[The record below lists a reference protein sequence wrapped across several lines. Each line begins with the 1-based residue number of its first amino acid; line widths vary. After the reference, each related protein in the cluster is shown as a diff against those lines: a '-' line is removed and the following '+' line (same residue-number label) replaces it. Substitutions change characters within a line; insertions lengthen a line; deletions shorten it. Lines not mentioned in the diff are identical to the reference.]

1 MKKILSLLSLLV
13 MTLTAFATDYT
24 GHRTVTYGSN
34 EPTESDNAVVS
45 IVDNGDGTY
54 NVSFVDV
61 INVDGPY
68 RDNYGTYTFSNLAC
82 TTENGVTTFTGSGL
96 TAAVTHSNPNSDY
109 SFIKS
114 ASEGELT
121 VKFNAEKAY
130 AKFAATISTGWSS
143 ATISAEFGTDD
154 FETGGG
160 EPEGPTVVSSKSFTD
175 KLGMKMG
182 EGVYDLP
189 YSAEVTVKEMS
200 DGSNNIDFSFGSS
213 VIEANGLT
221 KGTDA
226 KGRTTYSGDVDVQ
239 GTVYKV
245 YAVIYTDADGT
256 EKIYMTVE
264 SEGVTYIVGT
274 KPVDGPSIPMENY
287 QADGTGFVVST
298 PIDWNTQKF
307 QAVIDATNCNSSN
320 TEEIFGFGPEAT
332 VWEKNIHIYADKGT
346 YKAFYQCSNGNNNT
360 TVNITDKTNI
370 TVEVSKADGLTVDG
384 VSIIAADKLEGLFDL
399 TEVKFGSGENSQFSN
414 ALYKSVKLVEVV
426 PPFVPET
433 KTYKDV
439 AYSSFAGTNTNFDEN
454 TVEFTTVEDGTYN
467 VVYKNLTVSS
477 NRIGDLNIP
486 NVTAT
491 TDADG
496 NVTYTTTSTEGTWT
510 NINQDLASMLGI
522 SEGSPATL
530 KSFTATLSGE
540 KLNMTVV
547 TALTGVDATIVFGEQ
562 YVDPNPD
569 PEGAIDVVEH
579 GFYANDFAWQELK
592 DINWDN
598 QYLKAEIDLT
608 TCKNENEN
616 ILSVGNNISEW
627 GATNYHFYYTA
638 ATKTLQ
644 FNFLNSSG
652 NISRYDVADIEGT
665 VTIEISKK
673 KGLVINGTQ
682 YNNKY
687 LSTEQYADPTTAF
700 AELWAISNI
709 KIGGCQGTTMSNA
722 TYNYIHILPVEAEPV
737 DPNEVVGSKTFSDNL
752 TVGHDAVTGDV
763 TGYANKQVVFTKYA
777 NGETAV
783 TFKEYPISETESR
796 DLTFRGTIEEYD
808 MSEYGMG
815 NMIFGENMV
824 ATPIEDET
832 SAFYGKE
839 ISLMINISSY
849 TDDKIKF
856 AYEFGSEAESEEKG
870 GIYYCGEYGVEIEQ
884 PEEVVGTKTYTANL
898 TVDHDAT
905 LQNEVLYKD
914 KDVVFTKY
922 STGDVTVTFKAF
934 PVSENETC
942 DLTFR
947 GTISEVDMSEYGM
960 GVMVFGEK
968 MVCKVE
974 DEASSLNGQ
983 TLYLNINIDKKDD
996 YSKNIVFNYSF
1007 ANDVD
1012 DENADAESIFYCGR
1026 YGVVA
1031 DAISGIQTEM
1041 ENGNVS
1047 IYTVGGAKVNTL
1059 QKGINIVRLANGKTI
1074 KVVK

>member
-1 MKKILSLLSLLV
+1 MKKILSLLSFLMLAV
-13 MTLTAFATDYT
+13 VAMAADLTTGVTFKGTWGDKLGSYGTAEGQMKVTKVDGGLKFEVKSNAFNDFAFPDYT
-24 GHRTVTYGSN
+24 IVYECEVGADGSFNVGNYSRGEITGDATVEGTAVSSLYWQQIKGTVTN
-34 EPTESDNAVVS
+34 ESIDLYMRYFGVNMAELSHVTFQGTAV
-45 IVDNGDGTY
+45 
-54 NVSFVDV
+54 
-61 INVDGPY
+61 
-68 RDNYGTYTFSNLAC
+68 
-82 TTENGVTTFTGSGL
+82 
-96 TAAVTHSNPNSDY
+96 
-109 SFIKS
+109 
-114 ASEGELT
+114 
-121 VKFNAEKAY
+121 AEPK
-130 AKFAATISTGWSS
+130 
-143 ATISAEFGTDD
+143 
-154 FETGGG
+154 
-160 EPEGPTVVSSKSFTD
+160 PEGPTVVSSKTFTD

-256 EKIYMTVE
+256 EKIYMSVE

-298 PIDWNTQKF
+298 PIDWETQKF

-332 VWEKNIHIYADKGT
+332 VWEKNIHIYAYKGT

-384 VSIIAADKLEGLFDL
+384 VSVIAADKLEGLFDL
-399 TEVKFGSGENSQFSN
+399 TEVKFGSGENSQFSY

-454 TVEFTTVEDGTYN
+454 TVEITTVEDGTYN

-496 NVTYTTTSTEGTWT
+496 NVTYATTATEGTWT

-547 TALTGVDATIVFGEQ
+547 TALTGVDATLVFGEQ
-562 YVDPNPD
+562 YVEPNPD
-569 PEGAIDVVEH
+569 PEGTIDVVEH
-579 GFYANDFAWQELK
+579 GFNANGFGWQEVK
-592 DINWDN
+592 DINWDT
-598 QYLKAEIDLT
+598 QYLKAEMDLT
-608 TCKNENEN
+608 NCTSANEVV
-616 ILSVGNNISEW
+616 LSVGNNITAW
-627 GATNYHFYYTA
+627 GATNFHLYYTA

-644 FNFLNSSG
+644 YNYIDASG
-652 NISRYDVADIEGT
+652 NIGRYDIPNIEGT
-665 VTIEISKK
+665 VTVEISKK
-673 KGLVINGTQ
+673 NGLVVNGEKCN
-682 YNNKY
+682 YKNG
-687 LSTEQYADPTTAF
+687 STEQFDDPATAF
-700 AELWAISNI
+700 ASLWAVSSVQ
-709 KIGGCQGTTMSNA
+709 IGAIQGSTMGYA
-722 TYNYIHILPVEAEPV
+722 VYNYIHILPVEAEPV
-737 DPNEVVGSKTFSDNL
+737 DPNEVVATKTYTDNL
-752 TVGHDAVTGDV
+752 TVGHDAQTGDV
-763 TGYANKQVVFTKYA
+763 TGYADKQVVFTKYA
-777 NGETAV
+777 NGESSV
-783 TFKEYPISETESR
+783 TFKEFPISETESR
-796 DLTFRGTIEEYD
+796 DLTFRGTISETD

-815 NMIFGENMV
+815 TVTFGEDM
-824 ATPIEDET
+824 AMTPIEDET

-839 ISLMINISSY
+839 ISLFINISSY
-849 TDDKIKF
+849 TADKMEF
-856 AYEFGSEAESEEKG
+856 TYEFGSED
-870 GIYYCGEYGVEIEQ
+870 GIYYVGQYGVEIEQ

-960 GVMVFGEK
+960 GVMVFGEN

-996 YSKNIVFNYSF
+996 YSNNIVFQYSF

-1012 DENADAESIFYCGR
+1012 DDAESVLYCGR

-1031 DAISGIQTEM
+1031 NAISGIQTEM

>member
-1 MKKILSLLSLLV
+1 MKKILSLLSFLMLAV
-13 MTLTAFATDYT
+13 VAMAADLTTGVTFQGTWGDKLGNLGTAEGQMKVTKVDGGLKFEVKSNAFNDFAFPDYT
-24 GHRTVTYGSN
+24 IVYECEVGADGSFNVGNYSRGEITGDATVEGTAVSSLYWQQIKGTVTN
-34 EPTESDNAVVS
+34 ESIDLYMRYFGVNMAELSHVTFQGTAV
-45 IVDNGDGTY
+45 
-54 NVSFVDV
+54 
-61 INVDGPY
+61 
-68 RDNYGTYTFSNLAC
+68 
-82 TTENGVTTFTGSGL
+82 
-96 TAAVTHSNPNSDY
+96 
-109 SFIKS
+109 
-114 ASEGELT
+114 
-121 VKFNAEKAY
+121 AEP
-130 AKFAATISTGWSS
+130 
-143 ATISAEFGTDD
+143 DP
-154 FETGGG
+154 

-287 QADGTGFVVST
+287 QADGTGCVVST

-360 TVNITDKTNI
+360 TVNIADKTNI

-384 VSIIAADKLEGLFDL
+384 VSVIAADKLEGLFDL

-496 NVTYTTTSTEGTWT
+496 NVTYATTATEGTWT

-547 TALTGVDATIVFGEQ
+547 TALTGVDATIVFGKQ

-579 GFYANDFAWQELK
+579 GFYANDFAWQESK

-616 ILSVGNNISEW
+616 ILSVGNNISAW

-638 ATKTLQ
+638 GTKTLQ
-644 FNFLNSSG
+644 FNFLNSSD

-687 LSTEQYADPTTAF
+687 MSTEQYADPTTAF
-700 AELWAISNI
+700 AELWAISNV
-709 KIGGCQGTTMSNA
+709 KIGGCQGSTMSNA

-737 DPNEVVGSKTFSDNL
+737 DPNEVVATKTYTDNL
-752 TVGHDAVTGDV
+752 TVGHDAQTGEV
-763 TGYANKQVVFTKYA
+763 TGYAGKQVVFTKYA
-777 NGETAV
+777 NGESSV

-796 DLTFRGTIEEYD
+796 DLTFRGTISETD

-815 NMIFGENMV
+815 TVTFGEDLAM
-824 ATPIEDET
+824 TPIEDET

-839 ISLMINISSY
+839 ISLFINISSY
-849 TDDKIKF
+849 TAEKMKF
-856 AYEFGSEAESEEKG
+856 TYEFGSED
-870 GIYYCGEYGVEIEQ
+870 GIYYVGQYGVEIEK

-947 GTISEVDMSEYGM
+947 GTISEVDMSESGM

-996 YSKNIVFNYSF
+996 YSNSIVFQYSF

-1012 DENADAESIFYCGR
+1012 DENADAKSIFYCGR

>member
-160 EPEGPTVVSSKSFTD
+160 EPEGPTVVSSKTFTD

-226 KGRTTYSGDVDVQ
+226 KGRTTYTGDVDVQ

-256 EKIYMTVE
+256 EKIYMSVE

-298 PIDWNTQKF
+298 PIDWETQKF

-360 TVNITDKTNI
+360 TVNIADKTNI

-384 VSIIAADKLEGLFDL
+384 ETIIAADKLEGLFDL

-496 NVTYTTTSTEGTWT
+496 NVTYATTATEGTWT

-562 YVDPNPD
+562 YVEPNPD
-569 PEGAIDVVEH
+569 PEGTIDVVEH
-579 GFYANDFAWQELK
+579 GFNANGFGWQEVK
-592 DINWDN
+592 DINWDT
-598 QYLKAEIDLT
+598 QYLKAEMDLT
-608 TCKNENEN
+608 NCTSANEVV
-616 ILSVGNNISEW
+616 LSVGNNITAW
-627 GATNYHFYYTA
+627 GATNFHLYYTA

-644 FNFLNSSG
+644 YNYIDASG
-652 NISRYDVADIEGT
+652 NIGRYDIPNIEGT
-665 VTIEISKK
+665 VTVEISKK
-673 KGLVINGTQ
+673 NGLVVNGEKCN
-682 YNNKY
+682 YKNG
-687 LSTEQYADPTTAF
+687 STEQFDDPATAF
-700 AELWAISNI
+700 ASLWAVSSVQ
-709 KIGGCQGTTMSNA
+709 IGAIQGSTMGYA
-722 TYNYIHILPVEAEPV
+722 VYNYIHILPVEAEPV
-737 DPNEVVGSKTFSDNL
+737 DPNEVVATKTYTDNL
-752 TVGHDAVTGDV
+752 TVGHDAQTGDV

-777 NGETAV
+777 NGESSV
-783 TFKEYPISETESR
+783 TFKEFPISETESR
-796 DLTFRGTIEEYD
+796 DLTFRGTISETD

-815 NMIFGENMV
+815 IVTFGEDLAM
-824 ATPIEDET
+824 TPIEDET

-839 ISLMINISSY
+839 ISLFINISSY
-849 TDDKIKF
+849 SADKMEF
-856 AYEFGSEAESEEKG
+856 TYEFGSED
-870 GIYYCGEYGVEIEQ
+870 GIYYVGQYGVEIEK

-960 GVMVFGEK
+960 GVMVFGEN

-996 YSKNIVFNYSF
+996 YSNNIVFQYSF
-1007 ANDVD
+1007 ANEVD
-1012 DENADAESIFYCGR
+1012 DDSEAESIFYCGR

-1031 DAISGIQTEM
+1031 NAISGIQTEM

>member
-1 MKKILSLLSLLV
+1 MKKILSLLSFLMLAV
-13 MTLTAFATDYT
+13 VAMAADLTTGVTFQGTWGDKLGNLGTAEGQMKVTKVDGGLKFEVKSNAFNDFAFPDYT
-24 GHRTVTYGSN
+24 IVYECEVGADGSFNVGNFSRGEITGDATVEGTAVSSLYWQQIKGTVTN
-34 EPTESDNAVVS
+34 ESIDLYMRYCGVNFAELSHVTFQGTAV
-45 IVDNGDGTY
+45 
-54 NVSFVDV
+54 
-61 INVDGPY
+61 
-68 RDNYGTYTFSNLAC
+68 
-82 TTENGVTTFTGSGL
+82 
-96 TAAVTHSNPNSDY
+96 
-109 SFIKS
+109 
-114 ASEGELT
+114 
-121 VKFNAEKAY
+121 AEPK
-130 AKFAATISTGWSS
+130 
-143 ATISAEFGTDD
+143 
-154 FETGGG
+154 
-160 EPEGPTVVSSKSFTD
+160 PEGPTVVSSKTFTD

-226 KGRTTYSGDVDVQ
+226 KGRTTYTGDVDVQ
-239 GTVYKV
+239 GNAYTV

-256 EKIYMTVE
+256 EKIYMSVE

-360 TVNITDKTNI
+360 TVNIADKTNI

-439 AYSSFAGTNTNFDEN
+439 AYSSFAGTNTDFDEN

-496 NVTYTTTSTEGTWT
+496 NVTYTTTATEGTWT

-579 GFYANDFAWQELK
+579 GFYANDFAWQESK

-644 FNFLNSSG
+644 FNFLNTSD

-700 AELWAISNI
+700 AELWAISNV

-815 NMIFGENMV
+815 TMIFGENMV

-870 GIYYCGEYGVEIEQ
+870 GIYYCGEYGVEIEK

-947 GTISEVDMSEYGM
+947 GTISEVDMSDYGM
-960 GVMVFGEK
+960 GVMVFGEN

-1012 DENADAESIFYCGR
+1012 DDAESIFYCGR

>member
-1 MKKILSLLSLLV
+1 MKSN
-13 MTLTAFATDYT
+13 AFNDFAFPDYT
-24 GHRTVTYGSN
+24 IVYECEVGTDGSFNAGNFSRGEITGDATVEGTAVSSMYWQQIKGTVTN
-34 EPTESDNAVVS
+34 ESIDLYMRYCGVNFAELSHVTFQGTAV
-45 IVDNGDGTY
+45 
-54 NVSFVDV
+54 
-61 INVDGPY
+61 
-68 RDNYGTYTFSNLAC
+68 
-82 TTENGVTTFTGSGL
+82 
-96 TAAVTHSNPNSDY
+96 
-109 SFIKS
+109 
-114 ASEGELT
+114 
-121 VKFNAEKAY
+121 AEPK
-130 AKFAATISTGWSS
+130 
-143 ATISAEFGTDD
+143 
-154 FETGGG
+154 
-160 EPEGPTVVSSKSFTD
+160 PEGPTVVSSKTFTD

-226 KGRTTYSGDVDVQ
+226 KGRTTYTGDVDVQ
-239 GTVYKV
+239 GNAYTV

-256 EKIYMTVE
+256 EKIYMSVE

-360 TVNITDKTNI
+360 TVNIADKTNI

-384 VSIIAADKLEGLFDL
+384 VSIIAADKLEGLFNL

-439 AYSSFAGTNTNFDEN
+439 AYSSFAGTNTDFDEN

-496 NVTYTTTSTEGTWT
+496 NVTYTTTATEGTWT

-547 TALTGVDATIVFGEQ
+547 TALTGVDATIVFGKQ

-579 GFYANDFAWQELK
+579 GFYANDFAWQESK

-644 FNFLNSSG
+644 FNFLNSTD

-709 KIGGCQGTTMSNA
+709 KIGGCQGSTMSNA

-737 DPNEVVGSKTFSDNL
+737 DPNEVVATKTYTDNL
-752 TVGHDAVTGDV
+752 TVGHDAQTGEV
-763 TGYANKQVVFTKYA
+763 TGYADKQVVFTKYA
-777 NGETAV
+777 NGESSV
-783 TFKEYPISETESR
+783 TFKEYPISETETR
-796 DLTFRGTIEEYD
+796 DLTFRGVIAELAMTEEGVGTVT
-808 MSEYGMG
+808 YGEDLAM
-815 NMIFGENMV
+815 
-824 ATPIEDET
+824 TPIEDET

-839 ISLMINISSY
+839 ISLFINISSY
-849 TDDKIKF
+849 SADKMEF
-856 AYEFGSEAESEEKG
+856 TYEFGSED
-870 GIYYCGEYGVEIEQ
+870 GIYYVGQYGVEIEK

-905 LQNEVLYKD
+905 LQHEVLYKD

-947 GTISEVDMSEYGM
+947 GTISEVDMSDYGM
-960 GVMVFGEK
+960 GVMVFGEN

-996 YSKNIVFNYSF
+996 YSKNIVFQYSF

-1012 DENADAESIFYCGR
+1012 DDAESVLYCGR

-1031 DAISGIQTEM
+1031 DAISGIQAEM

>member
-1 MKKILSLLSLLV
+1 MKKILSLLSFLMLAV
-13 MTLTAFATDYT
+13 VAMAADLTTGVTFQGTWGDKLGNLGTAEGQMKVTKVDGGLKFEVKSNAFNDFAFPDYT
-24 GHRTVTYGSN
+24 IVYECEVGADGSFNVGNFSRGEITGDATVEGTAVSSLYWQQIKGTVTN
-34 EPTESDNAVVS
+34 ESIDLYMRYCGVNFAELSHVTFQGTAV
-45 IVDNGDGTY
+45 
-54 NVSFVDV
+54 
-61 INVDGPY
+61 
-68 RDNYGTYTFSNLAC
+68 
-82 TTENGVTTFTGSGL
+82 
-96 TAAVTHSNPNSDY
+96 
-109 SFIKS
+109 
-114 ASEGELT
+114 
-121 VKFNAEKAY
+121 AEPK
-130 AKFAATISTGWSS
+130 
-143 ATISAEFGTDD
+143 
-154 FETGGG
+154 
-160 EPEGPTVVSSKSFTD
+160 PEGPTVVSSKTFTD

-256 EKIYMTVE
+256 EKIYMSVE

-384 VSIIAADKLEGLFDL
+384 VSVIAADKLEGLFDL

-439 AYSSFAGTNTNFDEN
+439 AYSSFAGTNTDFDEN

-496 NVTYTTTSTEGTWT
+496 NVTYTTTATEGTWT

-547 TALTGVDATIVFGEQ
+547 TALTGVDATIVFGKQ

-579 GFYANDFAWQELK
+579 GFYANDFAWQESK

-638 ATKTLQ
+638 GTKTLQ
-644 FNFLNSSG
+644 FNFLNSSD

-700 AELWAISNI
+700 ADLWAISNI

-737 DPNEVVGSKTFSDNL
+737 DPNEVVATKTYTDNL
-752 TVGHDAVTGDV
+752 TVGHDAQTGDV
-763 TGYANKQVVFTKYA
+763 TGYADKQVVFTKYA
-777 NGETAV
+777 NGESSV
-783 TFKEYPISETESR
+783 TFKEYPISETETR
-796 DLTFRGTIEEYD
+796 DLTFRGVIAELAMTEE
-808 MSEYGMG
+808 GVG
-815 NMIFGENMV
+815 TVTFGEDLAM
-824 ATPIEDET
+824 TPIEDET

-839 ISLMINISSY
+839 ISLFINISSY
-849 TDDKIKF
+849 SADKMEF
-856 AYEFGSEAESEEKG
+856 TYEFGSEY
-870 GIYYCGEYGVEIEQ
+870 GIYYVGQYGVEIEK

-905 LQNEVLYKD
+905 LQHEVLYKD

-947 GTISEVDMSEYGM
+947 GTISEVDMSDYGM
-960 GVMVFGEK
+960 GVMVFGEN

-996 YSKNIVFNYSF
+996 YSNNIVFQYSF

-1012 DENADAESIFYCGR
+1012 DDAESILYCGR

-1031 DAISGIQTEM
+1031 DAISGIQAEM

>member
-1 MKKILSLLSLLV
+1 MKKILSLLSFLMLAV
-13 MTLTAFATDYT
+13 VAMAADLTTGVTFKGTWGDKLGSYGTAEGQMKVTKVDGGLKFEVKSNAFNDFAFPDYT
-24 GHRTVTYGSN
+24 IVYECEVGADGSFNVGNFSRGEITGDATVEGTAVSSMYWQQIKGTVTN
-34 EPTESDNAVVS
+34 ESIDLYMRYCGVNMAELSHVTFQGTAV
-45 IVDNGDGTY
+45 
-54 NVSFVDV
+54 
-61 INVDGPY
+61 
-68 RDNYGTYTFSNLAC
+68 A
-82 TTENGVTTFTGSGL
+82 
-96 TAAVTHSNPNSDY
+96 
-109 SFIKS
+109 
-114 ASEGELT
+114 
-121 VKFNAEKAY
+121 
-130 AKFAATISTGWSS
+130 
-143 ATISAEFGTDD
+143 
-154 FETGGG
+154 

-175 KLGMKMG
+175 KLSMKMG
-182 EGVYDLP
+182 DNVYDNLP

-226 KGRTTYSGDVDVQ
+226 KGRTTYSGNVDVQ
-239 GTVYKV
+239 GNAYTV

-256 EKIYMTVE
+256 EKIYMSVE

-384 VSIIAADKLEGLFDL
+384 VSVIAADKLEGLFDL

-454 TVEFTTVEDGTYN
+454 TVEITTVEDGTYN

-496 NVTYTTTSTEGTWT
+496 NVTYTTTATEGTWT

-562 YVDPNPD
+562 YVEPNPD
-569 PEGAIDVVEH
+569 PEGTIDVVEH
-579 GFYANDFAWQELK
+579 GFYANDFAWQESK
-592 DINWDN
+592 DINWDT

-616 ILSVGNNISEW
+616 ILSVGNNISAW

-638 ATKTLQ
+638 GTKTLQ
-644 FNFLNSSG
+644 FNFLNSSD

-687 LSTEQYADPTTAF
+687 MSTEQYADPTTAF
-700 AELWAISNI
+700 AELWALSNI
-709 KIGGCQGTTMSNA
+709 KIGGCQGSTMSNA

-737 DPNEVVGSKTFSDNL
+737 DPNEVVKTKTYTDNL
-752 TVGHDAVTGDV
+752 TVGHDAQTGEV
-763 TGYANKQVVFTKYA
+763 TGYADKQVVFTKYA
-777 NGETAV
+777 NGESSV
-783 TFKEYPISETESR
+783 TFKEFPISETETR
-796 DLTFRGTIEEYD
+796 DLTFRGIIGELAMTEEGTGTVTCGED
-808 MSEYGMG
+808 MAM
-815 NMIFGENMV
+815 
-824 ATPIEDET
+824 TPIEDET

-839 ISLMINISSY
+839 ISLFITISSY
-849 TDDKIKF
+849 TAEKMEF
-856 AYEFGSEAESEEKG
+856 TYEFGSED
-870 GIYYCGEYGVEIEQ
+870 GIYYVGQYGVEIEQ
-884 PEEVVGTKTYTANL
+884 KDEIVGSKTYTSNL
-898 TVDHDAT
+898 TVDHDAS
-905 LQNEVLYKD
+905 LSNEAVYEN
-914 KDVVFTKY
+914 KDVRFDKY
-922 STGDVTVTFKAF
+922 ANGDVAVTFVAY

-947 GTISEVDMSEYGM
+947 GTIQEYDMSDYGM
-960 GVMVFGEK
+960 GKMIFGDGL
-968 MVCKVE
+968 VCKVE
-974 DEASSLNGQ
+974 NEASSFNGK
-983 TLYLNINIDKKDD
+983 TLYLSINIKLNEDD
-996 YSKNIVFNYSF
+996 SPTFSYTF

-1012 DENADAESIFYCGR
+1012 EEGEGAESIFYCGR
-1026 YGVVA
+1026 FNVDDVTNGINGVE
-1031 DAISGIQTEM
+1031 TEM

-1047 IYTVGGAKVNTL
+1047 IYTVGGAKLNTL

-1074 KVVK
+1074 KVIK

>member
-1 MKKILSLLSLLV
+1 MKKILSLLSFLMLAV
-13 MTLTAFATDYT
+13 VAMAADLTTGVTFQGTWGDKLGNLGTAEGQMKVTKVDGGLKFEVKSNAFNDFAFPDYT
-24 GHRTVTYGSN
+24 IVYECEVGADGSFNVGNFSRGEITGDATVEGTAVSSLYWQQIKGTVTN
-34 EPTESDNAVVS
+34 ESIDLYMRYCGVNFAELSHVTFQGTAV
-45 IVDNGDGTY
+45 
-54 NVSFVDV
+54 
-61 INVDGPY
+61 
-68 RDNYGTYTFSNLAC
+68 
-82 TTENGVTTFTGSGL
+82 
-96 TAAVTHSNPNSDY
+96 
-109 SFIKS
+109 
-114 ASEGELT
+114 
-121 VKFNAEKAY
+121 AEPK
-130 AKFAATISTGWSS
+130 
-143 ATISAEFGTDD
+143 
-154 FETGGG
+154 
-160 EPEGPTVVSSKSFTD
+160 PEGPTVVSSKTFTD

-182 EGVYDLP
+182 DGVYDLP

-226 KGRTTYSGDVDVQ
+226 KGRTTYTGDVDVQ
-239 GTVYKV
+239 GNAYTV

-256 EKIYMTVE
+256 EKIYMSVE

-360 TVNITDKTNI
+360 TVNIADKTNI

-439 AYSSFAGTNTNFDEN
+439 AYSSFAGTNTDFDEN

-496 NVTYTTTSTEGTWT
+496 NVTYTTTATEGTWT

-547 TALTGVDATIVFGEQ
+547 TALTGVDATIVFGKQ

-579 GFYANDFAWQELK
+579 GFYANDFAWQESK

-644 FNFLNSSG
+644 FNFLNSTD

-709 KIGGCQGTTMSNA
+709 KIGGCQGSTMSNA

-737 DPNEVVGSKTFSDNL
+737 DPNEVVATKTYTDNL
-752 TVGHDAVTGDV
+752 TVGHDAQTGEV
-763 TGYANKQVVFTKYA
+763 TGYADKQVVFTKYA
-777 NGETAV
+777 NGESSV
-783 TFKEYPISETESR
+783 TFKEYPISETETR
-796 DLTFRGTIEEYD
+796 DLTFRGVIAELAMTEEGVGTVT
-808 MSEYGMG
+808 YGEDLAM
-815 NMIFGENMV
+815 
-824 ATPIEDET
+824 TPIEDET

-839 ISLMINISSY
+839 ISLFINISSY
-849 TDDKIKF
+849 SADKMEF
-856 AYEFGSEAESEEKG
+856 TYEFGSED
-870 GIYYCGEYGVEIEQ
+870 GIYYVGQYGVEIEK

-905 LQNEVLYKD
+905 LQHEVLYKD

-947 GTISEVDMSEYGM
+947 GTISEVDMSDYGM
-960 GVMVFGEK
+960 GVMVFGEN

-1012 DENADAESIFYCGR
+1012 DDAESVLYCGR

-1031 DAISGIQTEM
+1031 DAISGIQAEM

>member
-1 MKKILSLLSLLV
+1 MKKILSLLSFLMLAV
-13 MTLTAFATDYT
+13 VAMAADLTTGVTFQGTWGDKLGNLGTAEGQMKVTKVDGGLKFEVKSNAFNDFAFPDYT
-24 GHRTVTYGSN
+24 IVYECEVGADGSFNVGNFSRGEITGDATVEGTAVYSLYWQQIKGTVTN
-34 EPTESDNAVVS
+34 ESIDLYMRYCGVNFAELSHVTFQGTAV
-45 IVDNGDGTY
+45 
-54 NVSFVDV
+54 
-61 INVDGPY
+61 
-68 RDNYGTYTFSNLAC
+68 
-82 TTENGVTTFTGSGL
+82 
-96 TAAVTHSNPNSDY
+96 
-109 SFIKS
+109 
-114 ASEGELT
+114 
-121 VKFNAEKAY
+121 AEPK
-130 AKFAATISTGWSS
+130 
-143 ATISAEFGTDD
+143 
-154 FETGGG
+154 
-160 EPEGPTVVSSKSFTD
+160 PEGPTVVSSKTFTD

-226 KGRTTYSGDVDVQ
+226 KGRTTYTGDVDVQ
-239 GTVYKV
+239 GNAYTV

-256 EKIYMTVE
+256 EKIYMSVE

-298 PIDWNTQKF
+298 PIDWETQKF

-360 TVNITDKTNI
+360 TVNIADKTNI

-384 VSIIAADKLEGLFDL
+384 VSVIAADKLEGLFDL

-439 AYSSFAGTNTNFDEN
+439 AYSSFAGTNTDFDEN

-496 NVTYTTTSTEGTWT
+496 NVTYTTTATEGTWT

-547 TALTGVDATIVFGEQ
+547 TALTGVDATIVFGKQ

-579 GFYANDFAWQELK
+579 GFYANDFAWQESK

-644 FNFLNSSG
+644 FNFLNSTG

-700 AELWAISNI
+700 AELWAISNV

-737 DPNEVVGSKTFSDNL
+737 DPNEVVATKTYTDNL
-752 TVGHDAVTGDV
+752 TVGHDAQTGDV
-763 TGYANKQVVFTKYA
+763 TGYADKQVVFTKYA
-777 NGETAV
+777 NGESSV
-783 TFKEYPISETESR
+783 TFKEYPISETETR
-796 DLTFRGTIEEYD
+796 DLTFRGVIAELAMTEEGVGTVTYGED
-808 MSEYGMG
+808 MAM
-815 NMIFGENMV
+815 
-824 ATPIEDET
+824 TPIEDET

-839 ISLMINISSY
+839 ISLFINISSY
-849 TDDKIKF
+849 SADKMEF
-856 AYEFGSEAESEEKG
+856 TYEFGSED
-870 GIYYCGEYGVEIEQ
+870 GIYYVGQYGVEIEK

-947 GTISEVDMSEYGM
+947 GTISEVDMSDYGM
-960 GVMVFGEK
+960 GVMVFGEN

-996 YSKNIVFNYSF
+996 YSKNIVFQYSF

-1012 DENADAESIFYCGR
+1012 DDAESIFYCGR

-1031 DAISGIQTEM
+1031 DAISGIQAEM

>member
-1 MKKILSLLSLLV
+1 MKKILSLLSFLMLAV
-13 MTLTAFATDYT
+13 VAMAADLTTGVTFQGTWGDKLGNLGTAEGQMKVTKVDGGLKFEVKSNAFNDFAFPDYT
-24 GHRTVTYGSN
+24 IVYECEVGADGSFNAGNYSRGEITGDATVEGTAVSSMYWQQIKGTVTN
-34 EPTESDNAVVS
+34 ES
-45 IVDNGDGTY
+45 IDLY
-54 NVSFVDV
+54 MR
-61 INVDGPY
+61 Y
-68 RDNYGTYTFSNLAC
+68 C
-82 TTENGVTTFTGSGL
+82 GVNF
-96 TAAVTHSNPNSDY
+96 
-109 SFIKS
+109 
-114 ASEGELT
+114 GELSHVT
-121 VKFNAEKAY
+121 FQGTAVAEPK
-130 AKFAATISTGWSS
+130 
-143 ATISAEFGTDD
+143 
-154 FETGGG
+154 
-160 EPEGPTVVSSKSFTD
+160 PEGPTVVSSKTFTD

-182 EGVYDLP
+182 EGVFDLP

-200 DGSNNIDFSFGSS
+200 DGTNNIDFSFGSS

-360 TVNITDKTNI
+360 TVYINDKTNI

-439 AYSSFAGTNTNFDEN
+439 AYSSFAGTNTDFDEN

-496 NVTYTTTSTEGTWT
+496 NVTYTTTATEGTWT

-547 TALTGVDATIVFGEQ
+547 TALTGVDATIVFGKQ

-579 GFYANDFAWQELK
+579 GFYANDFAWQESK

-644 FNFLNSSG
+644 FNFLNSTD

-700 AELWAISNI
+700 AELWAISNV

-815 NMIFGENMV
+815 TMIFGENMV
-824 ATPIEDET
+824 ATPIEDKT

-870 GIYYCGEYGVEIEQ
+870 GIYYCGEYGVEIEK

-947 GTISEVDMSEYGM
+947 GTISEVDMSDYGM
-960 GVMVFGEK
+960 GVMVFGEN

-996 YSKNIVFNYSF
+996 YSNSIVFNYSF

>member
-160 EPEGPTVVSSKSFTD
+160 EPEGPTVVSSKTFTD

-245 YAVIYTDADGT
+245 YAVIYTDADST
-256 EKIYMTVE
+256 EKIYMSVE

-274 KPVDGPSIPMENY
+274 QPVDGPSIPMENY

-414 ALYKSVKLVEVV
+414 AFYKSVKLVEVV

-496 NVTYTTTSTEGTWT
+496 NVTYTTTATEGTWT

-547 TALTGVDATIVFGEQ
+547 TALTGVDATLVFGEQ
-562 YVDPNPD
+562 YVEPNPD
-569 PEGAIDVVEH
+569 PEGTIDVVEH
-579 GFYANDFAWQELK
+579 GFNANGFGWQEVK
-592 DINWDN
+592 DINWDT
-598 QYLKAEIDLT
+598 QYLKAEMDLT
-608 TCKNENEN
+608 NCTSANEVV
-616 ILSVGNNISEW
+616 LSVGNNITAW
-627 GATNYHFYYTA
+627 GATNFHLYYTA

-644 FNFLNSSG
+644 YNYIDASG
-652 NISRYDVADIEGT
+652 NIGRYDIPNIEGT
-665 VTIEISKK
+665 VTVEISKK
-673 KGLVINGTQ
+673 NGLVVNGEKCN
-682 YNNKY
+682 YKNG
-687 LSTEQYADPTTAF
+687 STEQFDDPATAF
-700 AELWAISNI
+700 ASLWAVSSVQ
-709 KIGGCQGTTMSNA
+709 IGAIQGSTMGYA
-722 TYNYIHILPVEAEPV
+722 VYNYIHILPVEAEPV
-737 DPNEVVGSKTFSDNL
+737 DPNEVVATKTYTDNL
-752 TVGHDAVTGDV
+752 TVGHDAQTGDV
-763 TGYANKQVVFTKYA
+763 TGYADKQVVFTKYA
-777 NGETAV
+777 NGESSV
-783 TFKEYPISETESR
+783 TFKEFPISETESR
-796 DLTFRGTIEEYD
+796 DLTFRGTISETD

-815 NMIFGENMV
+815 TVTFGEDM
-824 ATPIEDET
+824 AMTPIEDET

-839 ISLMINISSY
+839 ISLFINISSY
-849 TDDKIKF
+849 TADKMEF
-856 AYEFGSEAESEEKG
+856 TYEFGSED
-870 GIYYCGEYGVEIEQ
+870 GIYYVGQYGVEIEQ

-960 GVMVFGEK
+960 GVMVFGEN

-996 YSKNIVFNYSF
+996 YSNNIVFQYSF

-1012 DENADAESIFYCGR
+1012 DDAESVLYCGR

-1031 DAISGIQTEM
+1031 NAISGIQTEM

>member
-1 MKKILSLLSLLV
+1 MKSN
-13 MTLTAFATDYT
+13 AFNDFAFPDYT
-24 GHRTVTYGSN
+24 IVYECEVGADGSFNAGNFSRGEITGDATVEGTAVSSMYWQQIKGTVTN
-34 EPTESDNAVVS
+34 ESIDLYMRYCGVNFAELSHVTFQGTAV
-45 IVDNGDGTY
+45 
-54 NVSFVDV
+54 
-61 INVDGPY
+61 
-68 RDNYGTYTFSNLAC
+68 
-82 TTENGVTTFTGSGL
+82 
-96 TAAVTHSNPNSDY
+96 
-109 SFIKS
+109 
-114 ASEGELT
+114 
-121 VKFNAEKAY
+121 AEPK
-130 AKFAATISTGWSS
+130 
-143 ATISAEFGTDD
+143 
-154 FETGGG
+154 
-160 EPEGPTVVSSKSFTD
+160 PEGPTVVSSKTFTD

-226 KGRTTYSGDVDVQ
+226 KGRTTYTGDVDVQ
-239 GTVYKV
+239 GNAYTV

-256 EKIYMTVE
+256 EKIYMSVE

-360 TVNITDKTNI
+360 TVNIADKTNI

-384 VSIIAADKLEGLFDL
+384 VSIIAADKLEGLFNL

-439 AYSSFAGTNTNFDEN
+439 AYSSFAGTNTDFDEN

-496 NVTYTTTSTEGTWT
+496 NVTYTTTATEGTWT

-547 TALTGVDATIVFGEQ
+547 TALTGVDATIVFGKQ

-579 GFYANDFAWQELK
+579 GFYANDFAWQESK

-644 FNFLNSSG
+644 FNFLNSTD

-709 KIGGCQGTTMSNA
+709 KIGGCQGSTMSNA

-737 DPNEVVGSKTFSDNL
+737 DPNEVVATKTYTDNL
-752 TVGHDAVTGDV
+752 TVGHDAQTGEV
-763 TGYANKQVVFTKYA
+763 TGYADKQVVFTKYA
-777 NGETAV
+777 NGESSV
-783 TFKEYPISETESR
+783 TFKEYPISETETR
-796 DLTFRGTIEEYD
+796 DLTFRGVIAELAMTEEGVGTVT
-808 MSEYGMG
+808 YGEDLAM
-815 NMIFGENMV
+815 
-824 ATPIEDET
+824 TPIEDET

-839 ISLMINISSY
+839 ISLFINISSY
-849 TDDKIKF
+849 SADKMEF
-856 AYEFGSEAESEEKG
+856 TYEFGSED
-870 GIYYCGEYGVEIEQ
+870 GIYYVGQYGVEIEK

-905 LQNEVLYKD
+905 LQHEVLYKD

-947 GTISEVDMSEYGM
+947 GTISEVDMSDYGM
-960 GVMVFGEK
+960 GVMVFGEN

-996 YSKNIVFNYSF
+996 YSKNIVFQYSF

-1012 DENADAESIFYCGR
+1012 DDAESVLYCGR

-1031 DAISGIQTEM
+1031 DAISGIQAEM

>member
-45 IVDNGDGTY
+45 IIDNGDGTY

-175 KLGMKMG
+175 KLSMKMG
-182 EGVYDLP
+182 DNVYDNLP

-226 KGRTTYSGDVDVQ
+226 KGRTTYTGDVDVQ
-239 GTVYKV
+239 GNAYTV

-256 EKIYMTVE
+256 EKIYMSVE

-360 TVNITDKTNI
+360 TVNIADKTNI

-384 VSIIAADKLEGLFDL
+384 VSVIAADKLEGLFDL

-496 NVTYTTTSTEGTWT
+496 NVTYTTTATEGTWT

-547 TALTGVDATIVFGEQ
+547 TALTGVDATIVFGKQ

-579 GFYANDFAWQELK
+579 GFNANGFGWQEVK

-598 QYLKAEIDLT
+598 QYLKAEMDLT
-608 TCKNENEN
+608 NCTSENEVV
-616 ILSVGNNISEW
+616 LSVGNNITAW
-627 GATNYHFYYTA
+627 GATNFHLYYTA

-644 FNFLNSSG
+644 YNYIDASG
-652 NISRYDVADIEGT
+652 NIGRYDIPNIEGT
-665 VTIEISKK
+665 VTVEISKK
-673 KGLVINGTQ
+673 NGLVVNGEKCN
-682 YNNKY
+682 YKNG
-687 LSTEQYADPTTAF
+687 STEQFDDPATTF
-700 AELWAISNI
+700 ASLWAVSSVQ
-709 KIGGCQGTTMSNA
+709 IGAIQGSTMGYA
-722 TYNYIHILPVEAEPV
+722 VYNYIHILPVEAEPV
-737 DPNEVVGSKTFSDNL
+737 DPNEVVATKTYTDNL
-752 TVGHDAVTGDV
+752 TVGHDAQTGEV
-763 TGYANKQVVFTKYA
+763 TGYAGKQVVFTKYA
-777 NGETAV
+777 NGESSV
-783 TFKEYPISETESR
+783 TFKEYPISETETR
-796 DLTFRGTIEEYD
+796 DLTFRGVIAELAMTEEGVGTVT
-808 MSEYGMG
+808 YGEDLAM
-815 NMIFGENMV
+815 
-824 ATPIEDET
+824 TPIEDET

-839 ISLMINISSY
+839 ISLFINISSY
-849 TDDKIKF
+849 SADKMEF
-856 AYEFGSEAESEEKG
+856 TYEFGSED
-870 GIYYCGEYGVEIEQ
+870 GIYYVGQYGVEIEK

-934 PVSENETC
+934 PVSESETC

-960 GVMVFGEK
+960 GVMVFGEN

-996 YSKNIVFNYSF
+996 YTKNIVFQYSF

-1012 DENADAESIFYCGR
+1012 DDAESIFYCGR

>member
-182 EGVYDLP
+182 DGVYDLP

-256 EKIYMTVE
+256 EKIYMSVE

-274 KPVDGPSIPMENY
+274 QPVDGPSIPMENY

-298 PIDWNTQKF
+298 PIDWETQKF

-360 TVNITDKTNI
+360 TVNIADKTNI

-384 VSIIAADKLEGLFDL
+384 ETIIAADKLEGLFDL

-414 ALYKSVKLVEVV
+414 AFYKSVKLVEVV

-496 NVTYTTTSTEGTWT
+496 NVTYATTATEGTWT

-562 YVDPNPD
+562 YVEPNPD
-569 PEGAIDVVEH
+569 PEGTIDVVEH
-579 GFYANDFAWQELK
+579 GFNANGFGWQEVK
-592 DINWDN
+592 DINWDT
-598 QYLKAEIDLT
+598 QYLKAEMDLT
-608 TCKNENEN
+608 NCTSANEVV
-616 ILSVGNNISEW
+616 LSVGNNITAW
-627 GATNYHFYYTA
+627 GATNFHLYYTA

-644 FNFLNSSG
+644 YNYIDASG
-652 NISRYDVADIEGT
+652 NIGRYDIPNIEGT
-665 VTIEISKK
+665 VTVEISKK
-673 KGLVINGTQ
+673 NGLVVNGEKCN
-682 YNNKY
+682 YKNG
-687 LSTEQYADPTTAF
+687 STEQFDDPATAF
-700 AELWAISNI
+700 ASLWAVSSVQ
-709 KIGGCQGTTMSNA
+709 IGAIQGSTMGYA
-722 TYNYIHILPVEAEPV
+722 VYNYIHILPVEAEPV
-737 DPNEVVGSKTFSDNL
+737 DPNEVVATKTYTDNL
-752 TVGHDAVTGDV
+752 TVGHDAQTGDV
-763 TGYANKQVVFTKYA
+763 TGYADKQVVFTKYA
-777 NGETAV
+777 NGESSV
-783 TFKEYPISETESR
+783 TFKEFPISETESR
-796 DLTFRGTIEEYD
+796 DLTFRGTISETD

-815 NMIFGENMV
+815 TVTFGEDLAM
-824 ATPIEDET
+824 TPIEDET

-839 ISLMINISSY
+839 ISLFINISSY
-849 TDDKIKF
+849 SADKMEF
-856 AYEFGSEAESEEKG
+856 TYEFGSED
-870 GIYYCGEYGVEIEQ
+870 GIYYVGQYGVEIEQ

-960 GVMVFGEK
+960 GVMVFGEN

-996 YSKNIVFNYSF
+996 YSNNIVFQYSF
-1007 ANDVD
+1007 ANEVD
-1012 DENADAESIFYCGR
+1012 DDSEAESILYCGR

-1031 DAISGIQTEM
+1031 NAISGIQTEM

>member
-1 MKKILSLLSLLV
+1 MKKILSLLSFLMLAV
-13 MTLTAFATDYT
+13 VAMAADLTTGVTFQGTWGDKLGNLGTAEGQMKVTKVDGGLKFEVKSNAFNDFAFPDYT
-24 GHRTVTYGSN
+24 IVYECEVGADGSFNVGNFSRGEITGDATVEGTAVSSLYWQQIKGTVTN
-34 EPTESDNAVVS
+34 ESIDLYMRYCGVNFAELSHVTFQGTAV
-45 IVDNGDGTY
+45 
-54 NVSFVDV
+54 
-61 INVDGPY
+61 
-68 RDNYGTYTFSNLAC
+68 
-82 TTENGVTTFTGSGL
+82 
-96 TAAVTHSNPNSDY
+96 
-109 SFIKS
+109 
-114 ASEGELT
+114 
-121 VKFNAEKAY
+121 AEPK
-130 AKFAATISTGWSS
+130 
-143 ATISAEFGTDD
+143 
-154 FETGGG
+154 
-160 EPEGPTVVSSKSFTD
+160 PEGPTVVSSKTFTD

-239 GTVYKV
+239 VTVYKV

-256 EKIYMTVE
+256 EKIYMSVE

-360 TVNITDKTNI
+360 TVNIADKTNI

-439 AYSSFAGTNTNFDEN
+439 AYSSFAGTNTDFDEN

-496 NVTYTTTSTEGTWT
+496 NVTYTTTATEGTWT

-522 SEGSPATL
+522 SEGCPATL

-579 GFYANDFAWQELK
+579 GFYANDFAWQESK

-644 FNFLNSSG
+644 FNFLNTSG

-709 KIGGCQGTTMSNA
+709 KIGGCQGSTMSNA

-815 NMIFGENMV
+815 TMIFGENMV

-870 GIYYCGEYGVEIEQ
+870 GIYYCGEYGVEIEK

-905 LQNEVLYKD
+905 LQHEVLYKD

-947 GTISEVDMSEYGM
+947 GTISEVDMSDYGM
-960 GVMVFGEK
+960 GVMVFGEN

-996 YSKNIVFNYSF
+996 YSKNIVFQYSF

-1012 DENADAESIFYCGR
+1012 DDAESILYCGR

>member
-160 EPEGPTVVSSKSFTD
+160 EPEGPTVVSSKTFTD

-256 EKIYMTVE
+256 EKIYMSVE

-274 KPVDGPSIPMENY
+274 QPVDGPSIPMENY

-360 TVNITDKTNI
+360 TVNIADKTNI

-384 VSIIAADKLEGLFDL
+384 ETIIAADKLEGLFDL

-496 NVTYTTTSTEGTWT
+496 NVTYTTTATEGTWT

-547 TALTGVDATIVFGEQ
+547 TALTGVDATLVFGEQ
-562 YVDPNPD
+562 YVEPNPD
-569 PEGAIDVVEH
+569 PEGTIDVVEH
-579 GFYANDFAWQELK
+579 GFNANGFGWQEVK
-592 DINWDN
+592 DINWDT
-598 QYLKAEIDLT
+598 QYLKAEMDLT
-608 TCKNENEN
+608 NCTSANEVV
-616 ILSVGNNISEW
+616 LSVGNNITAW
-627 GATNYHFYYTA
+627 GATNFHLYYTA

-644 FNFLNSSG
+644 YNYIDASG
-652 NISRYDVADIEGT
+652 NIGRYDIPNIEGT
-665 VTIEISKK
+665 VTVEISKK
-673 KGLVINGTQ
+673 NGLVVNGEKCN
-682 YNNKY
+682 YKNG
-687 LSTEQYADPTTAF
+687 STEQFDDPATAF
-700 AELWAISNI
+700 ASLWAVSSVQ
-709 KIGGCQGTTMSNA
+709 IGAIQGSTMGYA
-722 TYNYIHILPVEAEPV
+722 VYNYIHILPVEAEPV
-737 DPNEVVGSKTFSDNL
+737 DPNEVVATKTYTDNL
-752 TVGHDAVTGDV
+752 TVGHDAQTGDV
-763 TGYANKQVVFTKYA
+763 TGYADKQVVFTKYA
-777 NGETAV
+777 NGESSV
-783 TFKEYPISETESR
+783 TFKEFPISETESR
-796 DLTFRGTIEEYD
+796 DLTFRGTISETD

-815 NMIFGENMV
+815 IVTFGEDM
-824 ATPIEDET
+824 AMTPIEDET

-839 ISLMINISSY
+839 ISLFINISSY
-849 TDDKIKF
+849 TADKMEF
-856 AYEFGSEAESEEKG
+856 TYEFGSED
-870 GIYYCGEYGVEIEQ
+870 GIYYVGQYGVEIEQ

-960 GVMVFGEK
+960 GVMVFGEN

-996 YSKNIVFNYSF
+996 YSNNIVFQYSF
-1007 ANDVD
+1007 ANEVD
-1012 DENADAESIFYCGR
+1012 DDSEAESILYCGR

-1031 DAISGIQTEM
+1031 NAISGIQTEM

>member
-1 MKKILSLLSLLV
+1 M
-13 MTLTAFATDYT
+13 
-24 GHRTVTYGSN
+24 
-34 EPTESDNAVVS
+34 
-45 IVDNGDGTY
+45 
-54 NVSFVDV
+54 
-61 INVDGPY
+61 
-68 RDNYGTYTFSNLAC
+68 
-82 TTENGVTTFTGSGL
+82 
-96 TAAVTHSNPNSDY
+96 
-109 SFIKS
+109 
-114 ASEGELT
+114 
-121 VKFNAEKAY
+121 
-130 AKFAATISTGWSS
+130 
-143 ATISAEFGTDD
+143 
-154 FETGGG
+154 
-160 EPEGPTVVSSKSFTD
+160 
-175 KLGMKMG
+175 
-182 EGVYDLP
+182 
-189 YSAEVTVKEMS
+189 
-200 DGSNNIDFSFGSS
+200 
-213 VIEANGLT
+213 
-221 KGTDA
+221 
-226 KGRTTYSGDVDVQ
+226 
-239 GTVYKV
+239 
-245 YAVIYTDADGT
+245 
-256 EKIYMTVE
+256 
-264 SEGVTYIVGT
+264 
-274 KPVDGPSIPMENY
+274 
-287 QADGTGFVVST
+287 
-298 PIDWNTQKF
+298 
-307 QAVIDATNCNSSN
+307 
-320 TEEIFGFGPEAT
+320 
-332 VWEKNIHIYADKGT
+332 
-346 YKAFYQCSNGNNNT
+346 
-360 TVNITDKTNI
+360 
-370 TVEVSKADGLTVDG
+370 
-384 VSIIAADKLEGLFDL
+384 
-399 TEVKFGSGENSQFSN
+399 KFGSGEGTDQYSN

-491 TDADG
+491 ADADG
-496 NVTYTTTSTEGTWT
+496 NVTYTTTATEGTWT

-547 TALTGVDATIVFGEQ
+547 TALTGVDATIVFGQQ

-579 GFYANDFAWQELK
+579 GFNANGFGWQEVK

-598 QYLKAEIDLT
+598 QYVKAEMDLT
-608 TCKNENEN
+608 NCTSTNEVV
-616 ILSVGNNISEW
+616 LSVGNNITAW
-627 GATNYHFYYTA
+627 GATNFHLYYTA

-644 FNFLNSSG
+644 YNFINDKG
-652 NISRYDVADIEGT
+652 TIGRYDIPNIEGT
-665 VTIEISKK
+665 VTVEISKK
-673 KGLVINGTQ
+673 NGLVVNGEK
-682 YNNKY
+682 YNYKY
-687 LSTEQYADPTTAF
+687 ESTEQFDDPATAF
-700 AELWAISNI
+700 ASLWAVSSVQ
-709 KIGGCQGTTMSNA
+709 IGAIQGNTMGYA
-722 TYNYIHILPVEAEPV
+722 VYNYIHILPVEAEPV
-737 DPNEVVGSKTFSDNL
+737 DPNEVVATKTYTDNL
-752 TVGHDAVTGDV
+752 TVGHDAQTGDV
-763 TGYANKQVVFTKYA
+763 TGYADKQVVFTKYA
-777 NGETAV
+777 NGESSV
-783 TFKEYPISETESR
+783 TFKEFPISETETR
-796 DLTFRGTIEEYD
+796 DLTFRGTISETD

-815 NMIFGENMV
+815 IVTFGEDLAM
-824 ATPIEDET
+824 TPIEDET

-839 ISLMINISSY
+839 ISLFINISSY
-849 TDDKIKF
+849 SADKMEF
-856 AYEFGSEAESEEKG
+856 TYEFGSED
-870 GIYYCGEYGVEIEQ
+870 GIYYVGQYGVKIEQ

-947 GTISEVDMSEYGM
+947 GTISKTDMSDYGM
-960 GVMVFGEK
+960 GVVISGEN

-974 DEASSLNGQ
+974 DEASSLKGQ
-983 TLYLNINIDKKDD
+983 TLNLNINIASQDD
-996 YSKNIVFNYSF
+996 YSNNIVFQYSF

-1031 DAISGIQTEM
+1031 DAISGIQTDM

>member
-1 MKKILSLLSLLV
+1 MKKILSLLSFLMLAV
-13 MTLTAFATDYT
+13 VAMAADLTTGVTFQGTWGDKLGNLGTAEGQMKVTKVDGGLKFEVKSNAFNDFAFPDYT
-24 GHRTVTYGSN
+24 IVYECEVGADGSFNVGNFSRGEITGDATVEGTAVSSMYWQQIKGTVTN
-34 EPTESDNAVVS
+34 ESIDLYMRYCGVNFAELSHVTFQGTAV
-45 IVDNGDGTY
+45 
-54 NVSFVDV
+54 
-61 INVDGPY
+61 
-68 RDNYGTYTFSNLAC
+68 
-82 TTENGVTTFTGSGL
+82 
-96 TAAVTHSNPNSDY
+96 
-109 SFIKS
+109 
-114 ASEGELT
+114 
-121 VKFNAEKAY
+121 AEPK
-130 AKFAATISTGWSS
+130 
-143 ATISAEFGTDD
+143 
-154 FETGGG
+154 
-160 EPEGPTVVSSKSFTD
+160 PEGPTVVSSKTFTD

-256 EKIYMTVE
+256 EKIYMSVE

-360 TVNITDKTNI
+360 TVNIADKTNI

-384 VSIIAADKLEGLFDL
+384 VSIIAADKLEGLFNL

-439 AYSSFAGTNTNFDEN
+439 AYSSFAGTNTDFDEN

-496 NVTYTTTSTEGTWT
+496 NVTYTTTATEGTWT

-547 TALTGVDATIVFGEQ
+547 TALTGVDATIVFGKQ

-579 GFYANDFAWQELK
+579 GFYANDFAWQESK

-644 FNFLNSSG
+644 FNFLNSTD

-709 KIGGCQGTTMSNA
+709 KIGGCQGSTMSNA

-737 DPNEVVGSKTFSDNL
+737 DPNEVVATKTYTDNL
-752 TVGHDAVTGDV
+752 TVGHDAQTGDV
-763 TGYANKQVVFTKYA
+763 TGYADKQVVFTKYA
-777 NGETAV
+777 NGESSV
-783 TFKEYPISETESR
+783 TFKEYPISETETR
-796 DLTFRGTIEEYD
+796 DLTFRGIIRELAMTEE
-808 MSEYGMG
+808 GVG
-815 NMIFGENMV
+815 TVTFGEDLAM
-824 ATPIEDET
+824 TPIEDET

-839 ISLMINISSY
+839 ISLFINISSY
-849 TDDKIKF
+849 SADKMEF
-856 AYEFGSEAESEEKG
+856 TYEFGSED
-870 GIYYCGEYGVEIEQ
+870 GIYYVGQYGVEIEK

-947 GTISEVDMSEYGM
+947 GTISEVDMSDYGM
-960 GVMVFGEK
+960 GVMVFGEN

-996 YSKNIVFNYSF
+996 YSKNIVFHYSF

-1012 DENADAESIFYCGR
+1012 DDAESVLYCGR

-1031 DAISGIQTEM
+1031 DAISGIQAEM

>member
-1 MKKILSLLSLLV
+1 MLAVVAMAADLTTGVTFKGTWGDKLGSYGTAEGQMKVTKVDGGLKFEVKSN
-13 MTLTAFATDYT
+13 AFNGFAFPDYT
-24 GHRTVTYGSN
+24 IVYTCEVGADGSFNVGNYSRGEITGDATVEGTAVSSMYWQQIKGTVTN
-34 EPTESDNAVVS
+34 ES
-45 IVDNGDGTY
+45 IDLYMRYCGV
-54 NVSFVDV
+54 
-61 INVDGPY
+61 
-68 RDNYGTYTFSNLAC
+68 NYGELSHVTFQ
-82 TTENGVTTFTGSGL
+82 G
-96 TAAVTHSNPNSDY
+96 TAV
-109 SFIKS
+109 
-114 ASEGELT
+114 
-121 VKFNAEKAY
+121 AEPK
-130 AKFAATISTGWSS
+130 
-143 ATISAEFGTDD
+143 
-154 FETGGG
+154 
-160 EPEGPTVVSSKSFTD
+160 PEGPTVVSSKTFTD

-256 EKIYMTVE
+256 EKIYMSVE

-298 PIDWNTQKF
+298 PIDWETQKF

-360 TVNITDKTNI
+360 TVNIADKTNI

-384 VSIIAADKLEGLFDL
+384 ETIIAADKLEGLFDL

-496 NVTYTTTSTEGTWT
+496 NVTYATTATEGTWT

-547 TALTGVDATIVFGEQ
+547 TALTGVDATLVFGEQ
-562 YVDPNPD
+562 YVEPNPD
-569 PEGAIDVVEH
+569 PEGTIDVVEH
-579 GFYANDFAWQELK
+579 GFNANGFGWQEVK
-592 DINWDN
+592 DINWDT
-598 QYLKAEIDLT
+598 QYLKAEMDLT
-608 TCKNENEN
+608 NCTSANEVV
-616 ILSVGNNISEW
+616 LSVGNNITAW
-627 GATNYHFYYTA
+627 GATNFHLYYTA

-644 FNFLNSSG
+644 YNYIDASG
-652 NISRYDVADIEGT
+652 NIGRYDIPNIEGT
-665 VTIEISKK
+665 VTVEISKK
-673 KGLVINGTQ
+673 NGLVVNGEKCN
-682 YNNKY
+682 YKNG
-687 LSTEQYADPTTAF
+687 STEQFDDPATAF
-700 AELWAISNI
+700 ASLWAVSSVQ
-709 KIGGCQGTTMSNA
+709 IGAIQGSTMGYA
-722 TYNYIHILPVEAEPV
+722 VYNYIHILPVEAEPV
-737 DPNEVVGSKTFSDNL
+737 DPNEVVATKTYTDNL
-752 TVGHDAVTGDV
+752 TVGHDAQTGDV
-763 TGYANKQVVFTKYA
+763 TGYADKQVVFTKYA
-777 NGETAV
+777 NGESSV
-783 TFKEYPISETESR
+783 TFKEFPISETETR
-796 DLTFRGTIEEYD
+796 DLTFRGTISETD

-815 NMIFGENMV
+815 IVTFGEDM
-824 ATPIEDET
+824 AMTPIEDET

-839 ISLMINISSY
+839 ISLFINISSY
-849 TDDKIKF
+849 TADKMEF
-856 AYEFGSEAESEEKG
+856 TYEFGSED
-870 GIYYCGEYGVEIEQ
+870 GIYYVGQYGVEIEQ

-898 TVDHDAT
+898 TVDHNAI

-960 GVMVFGEK
+960 GVMVFGEN

-996 YSKNIVFNYSF
+996 YSNNIVFQYSF

-1031 DAISGIQTEM
+1031 NAISGIQTEM

>member
-160 EPEGPTVVSSKSFTD
+160 EPEGPTVVSSKTFTD
-175 KLGMKMG
+175 KLSLKIGDAIN
-182 EGVYDLP
+182 ELP

-200 DGSNNIDFSFGSS
+200 DGTNNIDFFFGSS
-213 VIEANGLT
+213 LIEANGLT

-256 EKIYMTVE
+256 EKIYMSVE

-384 VSIIAADKLEGLFDL
+384 VSVIAADKLEGLFDL

-414 ALYKSVKLVEVV
+414 AFYKSVKLVEVV

-496 NVTYTTTSTEGTWT
+496 NVTYTTTATEGTWT

-547 TALTGVDATIVFGEQ
+547 TALTGVDATLVFGEQ

-579 GFYANDFAWQELK
+579 GFNANGFGWQEVK

-598 QYLKAEIDLT
+598 QYLKAEMDLT
-608 TCKNENEN
+608 NCTSENEVV
-616 ILSVGNNISEW
+616 LSVGNNITAW
-627 GATNYHFYYTA
+627 GATNFHLYYTA

-644 FNFLNSSG
+644 YNYIDASG
-652 NISRYDVADIEGT
+652 NIGRYDIPNIEGT
-665 VTIEISKK
+665 VTVEISKK
-673 KGLVINGTQ
+673 KGLVVNGEKCN
-682 YNNKY
+682 YKNG
-687 LSTEQYADPTTAF
+687 STEQFDDPATAF
-700 AELWAISNI
+700 ASLWAVSSVQ
-709 KIGGCQGTTMSNA
+709 IGAIQGNTMGYA
-722 TYNYIHILPVEAEPV
+722 VYNYIHILPVEAEPV
-737 DPNEVVGSKTFSDNL
+737 DPNEVVATKTYTDNL
-752 TVGHDAVTGDV
+752 TVGHDAQTGDV
-763 TGYANKQVVFTKYA
+763 TGYADKQVVFTKYA
-777 NGETAV
+777 NGESSV
-783 TFKEYPISETESR
+783 TFKEYPISETETR
-796 DLTFRGTIEEYD
+796 DLTFRGTISETD

-815 NMIFGENMV
+815 TVTFGEDLAM
-824 ATPIEDET
+824 TPIEDET

-839 ISLMINISSY
+839 ISLFINISSY
-849 TDDKIKF
+849 SADKMEF
-856 AYEFGSEAESEEKG
+856 TYEFGSED
-870 GIYYCGEYGVEIEQ
+870 GIYYVGQYGVEIEK

-905 LQNEVLYKD
+905 LQHEVLYKD

-947 GTISEVDMSEYGM
+947 GTISEVDMSDYGM
-960 GVMVFGEK
+960 GVMVFGEN

-996 YSKNIVFNYSF
+996 YSKNIVFQYSF

-1012 DENADAESIFYCGR
+1012 DDAESILYCGR

-1031 DAISGIQTEM
+1031 DAISGIQAEM

>member
-1 MKKILSLLSLLV
+1 MKKILSLLSFLMLAV
-13 MTLTAFATDYT
+13 VAMASDLTTGVTFQGTWGDKLGNLGTAEGQMKVTKVDGGLKFEVKSNAFNGFAFPDYT
-24 GHRTVTYGSN
+24 IVYECEVGDDGSFNVGNFSRGEITGDATVEGTAVSSMYWQQIKGTVTN
-34 EPTESDNAVVS
+34 ES
-45 IVDNGDGTY
+45 IDIYMRYCGV
-54 NVSFVDV
+54 
-61 INVDGPY
+61 
-68 RDNYGTYTFSNLAC
+68 NYGELSHVTFQ
-82 TTENGVTTFTGSGL
+82 G
-96 TAAVTHSNPNSDY
+96 TAVA
-109 SFIKS
+109 
-114 ASEGELT
+114 
-121 VKFNAEKAY
+121 
-130 AKFAATISTGWSS
+130 
-143 ATISAEFGTDD
+143 
-154 FETGGG
+154 

-226 KGRTTYSGDVDVQ
+226 KDRTTYSGDVDVQ

-256 EKIYMTVE
+256 EKIYMSVE

-274 KPVDGPSIPMENY
+274 QPVDGPSIPMENY

-360 TVNITDKTNI
+360 TVNIADKTNI

-384 VSIIAADKLEGLFDL
+384 ETIIAADKLEGLFDL

-496 NVTYTTTSTEGTWT
+496 NVTYATTATEGTWT

-547 TALTGVDATIVFGEQ
+547 TALTGVDATIVFGKQ

-579 GFYANDFAWQELK
+579 GFYANDFAWQESK
-592 DINWDN
+592 DINWDT

-616 ILSVGNNISEW
+616 ILSVGNNISAW

-638 ATKTLQ
+638 GTKTLQ

-687 LSTEQYADPTTAF
+687 MSTEQYADPTTAF
-700 AELWAISNI
+700 AELWALSNI
-709 KIGGCQGTTMSNA
+709 KIGGCQGSTMSNA

-737 DPNEVVGSKTFSDNL
+737 DPNEVVATKTYTDNL
-752 TVGHDAVTGDV
+752 TVGHDAQTGEV
-763 TGYANKQVVFTKYA
+763 TGYAGKQVVFTKYA
-777 NGETAV
+777 NGESSV
-783 TFKEYPISETESR
+783 TFKEYPISETETR
-796 DLTFRGTIEEYD
+796 DLTFRGTISETD

-815 NMIFGENMV
+815 TVTFGEDLAM
-824 ATPIEDET
+824 TPIEDET

-839 ISLMINISSY
+839 ISLFINISSY
-849 TDDKIKF
+849 SADKMKF
-856 AYEFGSEAESEEKG
+856 TYEFGSED
-870 GIYYCGEYGVEIEQ
+870 GIYYVGQYGVEIEK

-947 GTISEVDMSEYGM
+947 GTISEVDMSESGM
-960 GVMVFGEK
+960 GVMVFGEN

-996 YSKNIVFNYSF
+996 YSNNIVFQYSF

-1012 DENADAESIFYCGR
+1012 DENADAKSIFYCGR

-1031 DAISGIQTEM
+1031 NAISGIQTEM

>member
-1 MKKILSLLSLLV
+1 MKKILSLLSFLMLAV
-13 MTLTAFATDYT
+13 VAMAADLTTGVTFKGTWGDKLGSYGTAEGQMKVTKVDGGLKFEVKSNAFNDFAFPDYT
-24 GHRTVTYGSN
+24 IVYTCEVGADGSFNVGNFSRGEITGDATVEGTAVSSLYWQQIKGTVTN
-34 EPTESDNAVVS
+34 ESIDLYMRYFGVNMAELSHVTFQGTAV
-45 IVDNGDGTY
+45 
-54 NVSFVDV
+54 
-61 INVDGPY
+61 
-68 RDNYGTYTFSNLAC
+68 
-82 TTENGVTTFTGSGL
+82 
-96 TAAVTHSNPNSDY
+96 
-109 SFIKS
+109 
-114 ASEGELT
+114 
-121 VKFNAEKAY
+121 AEPK
-130 AKFAATISTGWSS
+130 
-143 ATISAEFGTDD
+143 
-154 FETGGG
+154 
-160 EPEGPTVVSSKSFTD
+160 PEGPTVVSSKTFTD

-256 EKIYMTVE
+256 EKIYMSVE

-298 PIDWNTQKF
+298 PIDWETQKF

-384 VSIIAADKLEGLFDL
+384 VSVIAADKLEGLFDL

-454 TVEFTTVEDGTYN
+454 TVEITTVEDGTYN

-496 NVTYTTTSTEGTWT
+496 NVTYATTATEGTWT

-547 TALTGVDATIVFGEQ
+547 TALTGVDATLVFGEQ
-562 YVDPNPD
+562 YVEPNPD
-569 PEGAIDVVEH
+569 PEGTIDVVEH
-579 GFYANDFAWQELK
+579 GFNANGFGWQEVK
-592 DINWDN
+592 DINWDT
-598 QYLKAEIDLT
+598 QYLKAEMDLT
-608 TCKNENEN
+608 NCTSANEVV
-616 ILSVGNNISEW
+616 LSVGNNITAW
-627 GATNYHFYYTA
+627 GATNFHLYYTA

-644 FNFLNSSG
+644 YNYIDASG
-652 NISRYDVADIEGT
+652 NIGRYDIPNIEGT
-665 VTIEISKK
+665 VTVEISKK
-673 KGLVINGTQ
+673 NGLVVNGEKCN
-682 YNNKY
+682 YKNG
-687 LSTEQYADPTTAF
+687 STEQFDDPATAF
-700 AELWAISNI
+700 ASLWAVSSVQ
-709 KIGGCQGTTMSNA
+709 IGAIQGSTMGYA
-722 TYNYIHILPVEAEPV
+722 VYNYIHILPVEAEPV
-737 DPNEVVGSKTFSDNL
+737 DPNEVVATKTYTDNL
-752 TVGHDAVTGDV
+752 TVGHDAQTGDV
-763 TGYANKQVVFTKYA
+763 TGYADKQVVFTKYA
-777 NGETAV
+777 NGESSV
-783 TFKEYPISETESR
+783 TFKEFPISETESR
-796 DLTFRGTIEEYD
+796 DLTFRGTISETD

-815 NMIFGENMV
+815 TVTFGEDM
-824 ATPIEDET
+824 AMTPIEDET

-839 ISLMINISSY
+839 ISLFINISSY
-849 TDDKIKF
+849 TADKMEF
-856 AYEFGSEAESEEKG
+856 TYEFGSED
-870 GIYYCGEYGVEIEQ
+870 GIYYVGQYGVEIEQ

-960 GVMVFGEK
+960 GVMVFGEN

-996 YSKNIVFNYSF
+996 YSNNIVFQYSF

-1012 DENADAESIFYCGR
+1012 DDAESVLYCGR

-1031 DAISGIQTEM
+1031 NAISGIQTEM

>member
-1 MKKILSLLSLLV
+1 MKKILSLLSFLMLAV
-13 MTLTAFATDYT
+13 VAMAADLTTGVTFQGTWGDKLGNLGTAEGQMKVTKVDGGLKFEVKSNAFNDFAFPDYT
-24 GHRTVTYGSN
+24 IVYECEVGADGSFNVGNFSRGEITGDATVEGTAVSSLYWQQIKGTVTN
-34 EPTESDNAVVS
+34 ESIDLYMRYCGVNFAELSHVTFQGTAV
-45 IVDNGDGTY
+45 
-54 NVSFVDV
+54 
-61 INVDGPY
+61 
-68 RDNYGTYTFSNLAC
+68 
-82 TTENGVTTFTGSGL
+82 
-96 TAAVTHSNPNSDY
+96 
-109 SFIKS
+109 
-114 ASEGELT
+114 
-121 VKFNAEKAY
+121 AEPK
-130 AKFAATISTGWSS
+130 
-143 ATISAEFGTDD
+143 
-154 FETGGG
+154 
-160 EPEGPTVVSSKSFTD
+160 PEGPTVVSSKTFTD

-298 PIDWNTQKF
+298 PIDWETQKF

-346 YKAFYQCSNGNNNT
+346 YKAFYQCSNGDNNT
-360 TVNITDKTNI
+360 TVYINDKTNI

-439 AYSSFAGTNTNFDEN
+439 AYSSFAGTNTDFDEN

-496 NVTYTTTSTEGTWT
+496 NVTYTTTATEGTWT

-547 TALTGVDATIVFGEQ
+547 TALTGVDATIVFGKQ

-579 GFYANDFAWQELK
+579 GFYANDFAWQESK

-616 ILSVGNNISEW
+616 ILSVGNNISEC

-644 FNFLNSSG
+644 FNFLNSTD

-709 KIGGCQGTTMSNA
+709 KIGGCQGSTMSNA

-737 DPNEVVGSKTFSDNL
+737 DPNEVVATKTYTDNL
-752 TVGHDAVTGDV
+752 TVGHDAQTGEV
-763 TGYANKQVVFTKYA
+763 TGYADKQVVFTKYA
-777 NGETAV
+777 NGESSV
-783 TFKEYPISETESR
+783 TFKEYPISETETR
-796 DLTFRGTIEEYD
+796 DLTFRGVIAELAMTEEGVGTVT
-808 MSEYGMG
+808 YGEDLAM
-815 NMIFGENMV
+815 
-824 ATPIEDET
+824 TPIEDET

-839 ISLMINISSY
+839 ISLFINISSY
-849 TDDKIKF
+849 SADKMEF
-856 AYEFGSEAESEEKG
+856 TYEFGSED
-870 GIYYCGEYGVEIEQ
+870 GIYYVGQYGVEIEK

-905 LQNEVLYKD
+905 LQHEVLYKD

-947 GTISEVDMSEYGM
+947 GTISEVDMSDYGM
-960 GVMVFGEK
+960 GVMVFGEN

-996 YSKNIVFNYSF
+996 YSKNIVFQYSF

-1012 DENADAESIFYCGR
+1012 DDAESVLYCGR

-1031 DAISGIQTEM
+1031 DAISGIQAEM

>member
-1 MKKILSLLSLLV
+1 MKKILSLLSFLMLAV
-13 MTLTAFATDYT
+13 VAMAADLTTGVTFHGTWGDKLGNLGTAEGQMKVTKVDGGLKFEVKSNAFNGFAFPDYT
-24 GHRTVTYGSN
+24 IVYECEVGADGSFNVGNFSRGEITGDATVEGTAVSSLYWQQIKGTVTN
-34 EPTESDNAVVS
+34 ESIDLYMRYCGVNMAELSHVTFQGTAV
-45 IVDNGDGTY
+45 
-54 NVSFVDV
+54 
-61 INVDGPY
+61 
-68 RDNYGTYTFSNLAC
+68 
-82 TTENGVTTFTGSGL
+82 
-96 TAAVTHSNPNSDY
+96 
-109 SFIKS
+109 
-114 ASEGELT
+114 
-121 VKFNAEKAY
+121 AEPK
-130 AKFAATISTGWSS
+130 
-143 ATISAEFGTDD
+143 
-154 FETGGG
+154 
-160 EPEGPTVVSSKSFTD
+160 PEGPTVVSSKTFTD
-175 KLGMKMG
+175 KLGMKKG

-239 GTVYKV
+239 GNAYTV

-496 NVTYTTTSTEGTWT
+496 NVTYATTATEGTWT

-562 YVDPNPD
+562 YVEPNPD
-569 PEGAIDVVEH
+569 PEGTIDVVEH
-579 GFYANDFAWQELK
+579 GFNANGFGWQEVK
-592 DINWDN
+592 DINWDT
-598 QYLKAEIDLT
+598 QYLKAEMDLT
-608 TCKNENEN
+608 NCTSANEVV
-616 ILSVGNNISEW
+616 LSVGNNITAW
-627 GATNYHFYYTA
+627 GATNFHLYYTA

-644 FNFLNSSG
+644 YNYIDASG
-652 NISRYDVADIEGT
+652 NIGRYDIPNIEGT
-665 VTIEISKK
+665 VTVEISKK
-673 KGLVINGTQ
+673 NGLVVNGEKCN
-682 YNNKY
+682 YKNG
-687 LSTEQYADPTTAF
+687 STEQFDDPATAF
-700 AELWAISNI
+700 ASLWAVSSVQ
-709 KIGGCQGTTMSNA
+709 IGAIQGSTMGYA
-722 TYNYIHILPVEAEPV
+722 VYNYIHILPVEAEPV
-737 DPNEVVGSKTFSDNL
+737 DPNEVVATKTYTDNL
-752 TVGHDAVTGDV
+752 TVGHDAQTGDV
-763 TGYANKQVVFTKYA
+763 TGYADKQVVFTKYA
-777 NGETAV
+777 NGESSV
-783 TFKEYPISETESR
+783 TFKEFPISETESR
-796 DLTFRGTIEEYD
+796 DLTFRGTISETD

-815 NMIFGENMV
+815 IVTFGEDM
-824 ATPIEDET
+824 AMTPIEDET

-839 ISLMINISSY
+839 ISLFINISSY
-849 TDDKIKF
+849 TADKMEF
-856 AYEFGSEAESEEKG
+856 TYEFGSED
-870 GIYYCGEYGVEIEQ
+870 GIYYVGQYGVEIEQ

-960 GVMVFGEK
+960 GVMVFGEN

-996 YSKNIVFNYSF
+996 YSNSIVFQYSF
-1007 ANDVD
+1007 ANEVD
-1012 DENADAESIFYCGR
+1012 DDSEAESIFYCGR

-1031 DAISGIQTEM
+1031 NAISGIQTEM

>member
-1 MKKILSLLSLLV
+1 MKKILSLLSFLMLAV
-13 MTLTAFATDYT
+13 VAMAADLTTGVTFKGTWGDKLGNLGTAEGQMKVTKVDGGLKFEVKSNAFNGFAFPDYT
-24 GHRTVTYGSN
+24 IVYECEVGADGSFNVGNFSRGEITGDATVEGTAVSSLYWQQIKGTVTN
-34 EPTESDNAVVS
+34 ESIDLYMRYCGVNMAELSHVTFQGTAV
-45 IVDNGDGTY
+45 
-54 NVSFVDV
+54 
-61 INVDGPY
+61 
-68 RDNYGTYTFSNLAC
+68 
-82 TTENGVTTFTGSGL
+82 
-96 TAAVTHSNPNSDY
+96 
-109 SFIKS
+109 
-114 ASEGELT
+114 
-121 VKFNAEKAY
+121 AEPK
-130 AKFAATISTGWSS
+130 
-143 ATISAEFGTDD
+143 
-154 FETGGG
+154 
-160 EPEGPTVVSSKSFTD
+160 PEGPTVVSSKTFTD

-256 EKIYMTVE
+256 EKIYMSVE

-496 NVTYTTTSTEGTWT
+496 NVTYATTATEGTWT

-547 TALTGVDATIVFGEQ
+547 TALTGVDATIVFGKQ

-579 GFYANDFAWQELK
+579 GFYANDFAWQESK
-592 DINWDN
+592 DINWDT

-638 ATKTLQ
+638 GTKTLQ

-687 LSTEQYADPTTAF
+687 MSTEQYADPTTAF
-700 AELWAISNI
+700 AELWAISNV
-709 KIGGCQGTTMSNA
+709 KIGGCQGSNMSNA

-763 TGYANKQVVFTKYA
+763 TGYANKQVVFIKYA

-870 GIYYCGEYGVEIEQ
+870 GIYYCGEYGVEIEK

-960 GVMVFGEK
+960 GVMVFGEN

-996 YSKNIVFNYSF
+996 YSNSIVFQYSF

-1012 DENADAESIFYCGR
+1012 DENADAKSIFYCGR

>member
-1 MKKILSLLSLLV
+1 MKKILSLLSFLMLAV
-13 MTLTAFATDYT
+13 VAMAADLTTGVTFQGTWGDKLGNLGTAEGQMKVTKVDGGLKFEVKSNAFNDFAFPDYT
-24 GHRTVTYGSN
+24 IVYECEVGADGSFNAGNFSRGEITGDATVEGTAVSSMYWQQIKGTVTN
-34 EPTESDNAVVS
+34 ESIDLYMRYCGVNFAELSHVTFQGTAV
-45 IVDNGDGTY
+45 
-54 NVSFVDV
+54 
-61 INVDGPY
+61 
-68 RDNYGTYTFSNLAC
+68 
-82 TTENGVTTFTGSGL
+82 
-96 TAAVTHSNPNSDY
+96 
-109 SFIKS
+109 
-114 ASEGELT
+114 
-121 VKFNAEKAY
+121 AEPK
-130 AKFAATISTGWSS
+130 
-143 ATISAEFGTDD
+143 
-154 FETGGG
+154 
-160 EPEGPTVVSSKSFTD
+160 PEGPTVVSSKTFTD

-226 KGRTTYSGDVDVQ
+226 KGRTTYTGDVDVQ
-239 GTVYKV
+239 GNAYTV

-256 EKIYMTVE
+256 EKIYMSVE

-332 VWEKNIHIYADKGT
+332 VWDKNIHIYADKGT

-360 TVNITDKTNI
+360 TVNIADKTNI

-439 AYSSFAGTNTNFDEN
+439 AYSSFAGTNTDFDEN

-496 NVTYTTTSTEGTWT
+496 NVTYTTTATEGTWT

-547 TALTGVDATIVFGEQ
+547 TALTGVDATIVFGKQ

-579 GFYANDFAWQELK
+579 GFYANDFAWQESK
-592 DINWDN
+592 DINWDT

-616 ILSVGNNISEW
+616 ILSVGNNISAW

-644 FNFLNSSG
+644 FNFLNSTD

-709 KIGGCQGTTMSNA
+709 KIGGCQGSTMSNA

-815 NMIFGENMV
+815 TMIFGENMV

-870 GIYYCGEYGVEIEQ
+870 GIYYCGEYGVEIEK

-905 LQNEVLYKD
+905 LQHEVLYKD

-947 GTISEVDMSEYGM
+947 GTISEVDMSDYGM
-960 GVMVFGEK
+960 GVMVFGEN

-996 YSKNIVFNYSF
+996 YSKNIVFQYSF

-1012 DENADAESIFYCGR
+1012 DDAESILYCGR